1 MHEEIKKKTV
11 GQEAYERLKAG
22 PNTADAIELERE
34 MHKDYEKNI
43 MECIKRGLAFYTNQ
57 SFYVVVDTKKERVA
71 ENIIRNLFYH
81 RLSCPTPT
89 YDQTVYFFDHI
100 KNEIEFIWVIPSK
113 YTCLMLMQNWQ
124 NVVESERDL
133 LTFVLQFASG
143 KLDQI
148 AQHRNG
154 ELIQPISNIA

>member
-1 MHEEIKKKTV
+1 MSEEIKRKTV
-11 GQEAYERLKAG
+11 GHEAYDRLKAG

-43 MECIKRGLAFYTNQ
+43 FECIARGRKFYTQ

-71 ENIIRNLFYH
+71 ENIVRNLFYH

-89 YDQTVYFFDHI
+89 YDQTVYFFDI
-100 KNEIEFIWVIPSK
+100 TKDQIEFVWVIPSK
-113 YTCLMLMQNWQ
+113 DTCLMLMQNWQ

-133 LTFVLQFASG
+133 LTYVLQFASG
-143 KLDQI
+143 KLDEV
-148 AQHRNG
+148 AQFRNG
-154 ELIQPISNIA
+154 ELIQPLTNLA